1 VSLRAHVGRPLTVNN
16 NLGGVGPWLDGP
28 RVLRFAAVSWITMVV
43 QTEELAASLQQFF
56 PGAQLGSEVSF
67 GLDLEISNRTKYE
80 GAPGGGGNGG
90 SAGGFATL
98 AMLAGTSVTL
108 RQRLL
113 PSCCVDPA
121 CLRYRCATSK
131 GGTGV
136 CEGAARRNA
145 TYSCRA
151 ATDAMGRFGRD
162 LSQMVPGLEF
172 VTHILD
178 ADPATL
184 GVAQEFTLAGYR
196 QRSAVTLSA
205 TLPPL
210 AEAAPLLGGSTSLL
224 GDSSRESS
232 LALAAAT
239 ESLEDGALTA
249 PPHSA
254 AVHEGALRLP
264 EGFVSNVSLFR
275 GTFR

>member
-1 VSLRAHVGRPLTVNN
+1 
-16 NLGGVGPWLDGP
+16 
-28 RVLRFAAVSWITMVV
+28 M
-43 QTEELAASLQQFF
+43 
-56 PGAQLGSEVSF
+56 
-67 GLDLEISNRTKYE
+67 
-80 GAPGGGGNGG
+80 
-90 SAGGFATL
+90 
-98 AMLAGTSVTL
+98 
-108 RQRLL
+108 
-113 PSCCVDPA
+113 
-121 CLRYRCATSK
+121 
-131 GGTGV
+131 

-239 ESLEDGALTA
+239 DSLEDGALTA